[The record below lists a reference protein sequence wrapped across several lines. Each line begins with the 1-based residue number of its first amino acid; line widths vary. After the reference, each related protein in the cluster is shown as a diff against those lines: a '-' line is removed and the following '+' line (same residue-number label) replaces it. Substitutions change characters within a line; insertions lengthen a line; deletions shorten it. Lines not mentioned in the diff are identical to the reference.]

1 MFYSCECG
9 SNLTNHYS
17 YQIEKHRRSKKHL
30 NNLIERHKEWH
41 KPKEPKEPKIE
52 KKAEVK
58 TEYEMT
64 FN

>member
-30 NNLIERHKEWH
+30 KNLIERHKEWH
-41 KPKEPKEPKIE
+41 KPKEPKEPKKE
-52 KKAEVK
+52 VEVEVK

>member
-1 MFYSCECG
+1 MYYSCECG